1 MKKFNKVNM
10 MGFRV
15 KLLLGILWTVVMAFT
30 IPVLVSMKSNIA
42 VILGFSLIG
51 FNIWIIVEFSINKIK
66 SLLLKNNDQK
76 QQQ

>member
-10 MGFRV
+10 MGFRI
-15 KLLLGILWTVVMAFT
+15 KLLLGIVWTVVMAFT

-66 SLLLKNNDQK
+66 SLLKNNDQK
-76 QQQ
+76 QQ